1 VGRRPLP
8 LTGGEVERLP
18 GACARCLFW
27 ELGGPC
33 PQPRS
38 PTVLGGLAPA
48 VPPHEAQ
55 REPTERKR
63 DWVEACTADG
73 LPAGAVVEV
82 PRGTQRDR
90 EVAGFALF
98 APSER
103 YAPRGGT
110 APRADRDALLLATVY
125 VGDIHREAGIGRL
138 LLQAALREAIRQDRP
153 AVEAYGDRRFRERT
167 CLLPVTWLL
176 HEGFTIHREHPRTPL
191 LRLDTRRTVRWAE
204 SLEHAWDEV
213 LARLPV
219 TAPVPRRGGTVSGA
233 VVSTSR
239 QPGGNAD

>member
-1 VGRRPLP
+1 M
-8 LTGGEVERLP
+8 
-18 GACARCLFW
+18 
-27 ELGGPC
+27 
-33 PQPRS
+33 
-38 PTVLGGLAPA
+38 LGGLAPA

-55 REPTERKR
+55 RDPSERKR

-82 PRGTQRDR
+82 PRGNQRGR

-98 APSER
+98 APSDR

-110 APRADRDALLLATVY
+110 APRADRDALLLATAY
-125 VGDIHREAGIGRL
+125 VGDIHRDAGIGRL

-219 TAPVPRRGGTVSGA
+219 TAPVPRRGDTVSGA

-239 QPGGNAD
+239 QPGGDAD